1 MALHQVG
8 LVSRGYSFFLT
19 SLDTDV
25 VNLDAFSHSGTNF
38 TAFRLVDTARPEISD
53 IVLDLVKSI
62 VDEQH
67 TKGVVDR
74 PVLSGG
80 LDTRSAL
87 IYDSVT
93 AFALALDQL
102 DRVQRVLQKSLDCY
116 GEDAWSHGSSL
127 INYMKMVEFVGLTGR
142 VQLDASGRRTDFHLD
157 LVELKSEGLN
167 KVGVWSSVH
176 GLTMDQPEMG
186 LEAATMPSDAM
197 ANKSFVV
204 TTILTPPYTML
215 VENTSKLLGND
226 RYEGYSN
233 LILFFHSPLTLP
245 ILIPLTGFAIDLA
258 MELSRLLRCNF
269 TIKVIIKV
277 LCKVMINFMLSQTF
291 EISQTD
297 L

>member
-1 MALHQVG
+1 MHQVG
-8 LVSRGYSFFLT
+8 LVSRSYSFFLT
-19 SLDTDV
+19 SLDTEV
-25 VNLDAFSHSGTNF
+25 VNLEPFSHSGTNF

-62 VDEQH
+62 VDEQD
-67 TKGVVDR
+67 TEGLDSQ
-74 PVLSGG
+74 VLRGG

-102 DRVQRVLQKSLDCY
+102 DRVQRVRQKSLDCC

-127 INYMKMVEFVGLTGR
+127 VNFMKMVEFIGLTGR
-142 VQLDASGRRTDFHLD
+142 VHLDASGRRTNFHLD
-157 LVELKSEGLN
+157 LVELQPEGMKKLGRWN
-167 KVGVWSSVH
+167 SLH
-176 GLTMDQPEMG
+176 GLTMDQPKIG
-186 LEAATMPSDAM
+186 LMSTTTPSEAM

-233 LILFFHSPLTLP
+233 HICSSP
-245 ILIPLTGFAIDLA
+245 
-258 MELSRLLRCNF
+258 
-269 TIKVIIKV
+269 
-277 LCKVMINFMLSQTF
+277 
-291 EISQTD
+291 IS
-297 L
+297 

>member
-1 MALHQVG
+1 MDMHQVG

-19 SLDTDV
+19 SLDTEV
-25 VNLDAFSHSGTNF
+25 VNLDPFSHSGTNF
-38 TAFRLVDTARPEISD
+38 TAFRLVDTAKPEISD

-62 VDEQH
+62 VDDQH
-67 TKGVVDR
+67 TKGVDS
-74 PVLSGG
+74 PMLSGG

-102 DRVQRVLQKSLDCY
+102 DKVQRVQQKSLDCY
-116 GEDAWSHGSSL
+116 SEDAWSHGSSL

-142 VQLDASGRRTDFHLD
+142 VHLDASGRRTNFHLD
-157 LVELKSEGLN
+157 LVELKSEGLK
-167 KVGVWSSVH
+167 KVGRWSSVH
-176 GLTMDQPEMG
+176 GLTMDKPEMS
-186 LEAATMPSDAM
+186 LDATAMPSEAM

-226 RYEGYSN
+226 RYEGYSCSYSF
-233 LILFFHSPLTLP
+233 LSFPSHLA
-245 ILIPLTGFAIDLA
+245 LIPLTGFAIDLA

-269 TIKVIIKV
+269 TIKVITEVQIKAI
-277 LCKVMINFMLSQTF
+277 LP
-291 EISQTD
+291 
-297 L
+297 